1 MCMMLLLLLLM
12 MMVMMMMMVV
22 VVVQAER
29 QKSDAVSQCQK
40 IAAERDEAVQGNKFL
55 QSKLREAEIAL
66 KELGQNVRNSQH
78 VVEFPCLFRLFYCKC
93 SVECVSA
100 IIFRST
106 REST

>member
-12 MMVMMMMMVV
+12 MMVMMM